1 MARHYLAE
9 QRTVVRP
16 SHSRRRDRD
25 WAVLPL
31 QLALFST
38 LHRSEGPHGPSE
50 ALTESYAGKPPLLP
64 NLDQAIDFID
74 TELQVWKRG
83 QKGANRISAALGS
96 VHDAKLLEVH
106 ARLYEHLQ
114 DQQQR
119 D

>member
-38 LHRSEGPHGPSE
+38 LHRSVGPHGPSE
-50 ALTESYAGKPPLLP
+50 ALYRKLCWKAASLAQPRPSNRFWSSSWRHNDPEAEAKFDTAVGAFMAQLPGQPAGLC
-64 NLDQAIDFID
+64 D
-74 TELQVWKRG
+74 
-83 QKGANRISAALGS
+83 
-96 VHDAKLLEVH
+96 
-106 ARLYEHLQ
+106 
-114 DQQQR
+114 
-119 D
+119 